1 MSFIKKAILF
11 IFYWLLF
18 VILGL
23 VVAVSLSPENTGA
36 FGALAIFIIAGAPL
50 VAFFI
55 VKSSTKR
62 KADAAI
68 ELELRK
74 EQESGEVER
83 RRFIERER
91 LLSEV
96 EQHRAAITRNIVR
109 AVKKNDYK
117 RVTEDRSSEAITEFL
132 YSISLDQTAFT
143 LTEAEELVRDH
154 IDTTATIDNE
164 KGFDPSAIPIDGH
177 EFERWVAVSL
187 EMFGWQAEVT
197 SASGDQGIDVIA
209 SKNGTKVGIQC
220 KLYSS
225 PVGNKAVQEAIAG
238 KRYHGVNYVAV
249 LSNAQFTQSAQ
260 DLATMND
267 VFLLSQHDIPELD
280 SYI

>member
-1 MSFIKKAILF
+1 MSFIKKVVLF

-23 VVAVSLSPENTGA
+23 VSVAFIPSENSGA
-36 FGALAIFIIAGAPL
+36 FGALAIFTLFGAP
-50 VAFFI
+50 VIAFFI
-55 VKSSTKR
+55 VKRSTKR
-62 KADAAI
+62 KANAAV
-68 ELELRK
+68 ELERRR
-74 EQESGEVER
+74 EQESGDMER

-96 EQHRAAITRNIVR
+96 EQHRAAITRNIIR
-109 AVKKNDYK
+109 AIKKNDYK

-143 LTEAEELVRDH
+143 LAEAEELVRDH
-154 IDTTATIDNE
+154 IDTTATIDVE
-164 KGFDPSAIPIDGH
+164 KGFDPTAIPIDGH
-177 EFERWVAVSL
+177 EFEQWVAVSL

-209 SKNGTKVGIQC
+209 SKNGMKVGIQC

-225 PVGNKAVQEAIAG
+225 SVGNKAVQEAIAG

-249 LSNAQFTQSAQ
+249 LSNAQFTQSAR

-267 VFLLSQHDIPELD
+267 VLLLSQHDIPDLD